1 MERSA
6 FHYYIWDYSSGR
18 IYAVS
23 LTVVE
28 KEKER
33 KREDY
38 FLLHVV
44 FSYQLRG
51 KEEKYLRCLHI
62 HSKVITP

>member
-33 KREDY
+33 KKEDY

-44 FSYQLRG
+44 FSYQLRVKG
-51 KEEKYLRCLHI
+51 LR
-62 HSKVITP
+62 S